1 MESVRNRPPD
11 DVPIFK
17 ITLSLCG
24 QALWRNTAD
33 GDLKKRISETV
44 FRIHKKKG
52 DNCPM
57 KKGIRSCLLIFHILL
72 FLGSLVCLLQTNR
85 NIEQINAINPSF
97 HYIEDST
104 ASVQLPSGQILDLHF
119 RGNSVEV
126 SDSYSCNNIEDCY
139 AVVLAIKSYAQSH
152 GIEIVRSNTDLF
164 GELRLHNFLYRIGY
178 KQDETGD
185 ADLEYICDRRWYV
198 NVASRMIGWT
208 GL

>member
-1 MESVRNRPPD
+1 MMSPSLT
-11 DVPIFK
+11 

-33 GDLKKRISETV
+33 GDLKQRISETV

-57 KKGIRSCLLIFHILL
+57 TKGKRSCLWIFHILL
-72 FLGSLVCLLQTNR
+72 FFGSLACLIQTNR
-85 NIEQINAINPSF
+85 NAEQINAIKPSF
-97 HYIEDST
+97 YYIEGST
-104 ASVQLPSGQILDLHF
+104 ASVQLPSEQMVDLHF
-119 RGNSVEV
+119 REKNVEV
-126 SDSYSCNNIEDCY
+126 SDSYVCNNIEDCY
-139 AVVLAIKSYAQSH
+139 AVVLAIKSYAQSN
-152 GIEIVRSNTDLF
+152 GIEIVRSNTDLV

-178 KQDETGD
+178 KRTETED

-198 NVASRMIGWT
+198 NVASRVIGWT

>member
-1 MESVRNRPPD
+1 MMSPSL
-11 DVPIFK
+11 K

-57 KKGIRSCLLIFHILL
+57 TKGKRSCLLIFHILL
-72 FLGSLVCLLQTNR
+72 FLGSLVCLLQTNYNFKR
-85 NIEQINAINPSF
+85 INEFIPSF
-97 HYIEDST
+97 YYIEGST
-104 ASVQLPSGQILDLHF
+104 ASVQLPSRQTVDLHF
-119 RGNSVEV
+119 REYNVEV
-126 SDSYSCNNIEDCY
+126 SDSYVCNNIKDYY
-139 AVVLAIKSYAQSH
+139 AVVLAIKSYAQSN
-152 GIEIVRSNTDLF
+152 GIEIVRSNTDLV

-178 KQDETGD
+178 KQTETED

-198 NVASRMIGWT
+198 NVASRVIGWT